1 MKHRR
6 VFELVLQIIISV
18 LIGMEVSIEP
28 NPYIQYLILALVV
41 YILIKNNKRIEK
53 VVDRYL

>member
-1 MKHRR
+1 MKYRR

>member
-28 NPYIQYLILALVV
+28 NPYIQYLVLALVV